1 MAIRNFKLP
10 PAIKKKMWS
19 LTDKECLF
27 LDMTLVF
34 PLSYADLY
42 KMALGKDIT
51 DAQCRTRASG
61 VVTSADGKEYLE
73 MRIHQLSE
81 FFFPEKKNIKQK
93 GADGFSEG
101 YAESIIE
108 VLERE
113 SLDPNSPIRVDA
125 LKMAIT
131 KIQKDIAAT
140 NSADPPKRYLPVT
153 CSECAY
159 NQWINTNCEILCG
172 RCKNRNFAIANGLEL
187 SYQEM
192 LEPEVKLISDE
203 KDEKASEREREDG

>member
-42 KMALGKDIT
+42 KMVLGKDIT
-51 DAQCRTRASG
+51 DAQCRTRSSA

-81 FFFPEKKNIKQK
+81 FFFPEKKNIKQR

-101 YAESIIE
+101 FANDVIE
-108 VLERE
+108 ILERE
-113 SLDPNSPIRVDA
+113 ALDPNSAIRVEA

-131 KIQKDIAAT
+131 KIQKDLAAT
-140 NSADPPKRYLPVT
+140 SSADPPKRYLPVT

-159 NQWINTNCEILCG
+159 NQWINANCEILCG

-203 KDEKASEREREDG
+203 KDKEPSGEERENG